1 MNKAELPTGI
11 TMAYEES
18 GSQDREPVLLLA
30 PLGRD
35 HSFVAAEA
43 GRFSG
48 DFRCIAPDCRGTG
61 ASDRPDSEYAI
72 QQFAAD
78 AAALL
83 DVLGIERAHLAG
95 KSMGSTV
102 AMELA
107 ATHPDR
113 VLSLSLYTPWA
124 RTDVSLR
131 EAFLM
136 LRALVL
142 QAPPHEVERAI
153 SWFIFTPEYLARTWP
168 EIERLIDDTIVNPGY
183 PSRTSYAGHFDASIG
198 HDVLDRL
205 GAVDA
210 PTLVVAG
217 ESDRLVPASH
227 AKQVHDGIAGSRFH
241 LFEGSGSSHALGL
254 ERQEEF
260 LDLAME
266 FLQEVSGARERLA
279 LGRPNGPRVKDS

>member
-1 MNKAELPTGI
+1 MNRAELSTGI
-11 TMAYEES
+11 SMAYEES
-18 GSQDREPVLLLA
+18 GPVDGEPLLLLA

-43 GRFSG
+43 ERFSG
-48 DFRCIAPDCRGTG
+48 EFRCIAPDCRGTG
-61 ASDRPDSEYAI
+61 VSDRPDSGYSI
-72 QQFAAD
+72 KDFAAD

-83 DVLGIERAHLAG
+83 DTIGIERAHLAG

-142 QAPPHEVERAI
+142 NAPPHEVERAI
-153 SWFIFTPEYLARTWP
+153 SWFIFTPEYLEQTWP
-168 EIERLIDDTIVNPGY
+168 EIAALIDETIVDPGY
-183 PSRTSYAGHFDASIG
+183 PSQHAYAGHFDASIG

-205 GAVDA
+205 GAIDVPA
-210 PTLVVAG
+210 LVVAG
-217 ESDRLVPASH
+217 ERDRLVPATH
-227 AKQVHDGIAGSRFH
+227 AEEVHEAIDGSRFH
-241 LFEGSGSSHALGL
+241 LFEGPGSSHALGL
-254 ERQEEF
+254 ERQNEF
-260 LDLAME
+260 LDLAGS
-266 FLQEVSGARERLA
+266 FLREVAG
-279 LGRPNGPRVKDS
+279 LGG